1 MMTDHNATVPEGC
14 LVHDHQ
20 TDEGARFAVWP
31 NPTGVQR
38 LVMPEECQENDDR
51 NWNTEKPE
59 QHTSTESHA
68 NLHHLIAQ

>member
-1 MMTDHNATVPEGC
+1 MPPCPKAVLFMTIKRTKGLE
-14 LVHDHQ
+14 
-20 TDEGARFAVWP
+20 FAVWP